1 MPETPTLMLAPLTKF
16 RLKVALNE
24 KRIRRADY
32 ARAVLALTLSDGTLL
47 KLSTESEVLIAV
59 RCLTSAAH
67 AGLSPLDARA
77 AEREAAERATT
88 GVKVQ

>member
-1 MPETPTLMLAPLTKF
+1 MPEAPPLTLSPLTRF
-16 RLKVALNE
+16 RITVALNE
-24 KRIRRADY
+24 KRVRRADY

-47 KLSTESEVLIAV
+47 KLSTENEVLIAV

-88 GVKVQ
+88 GVKA